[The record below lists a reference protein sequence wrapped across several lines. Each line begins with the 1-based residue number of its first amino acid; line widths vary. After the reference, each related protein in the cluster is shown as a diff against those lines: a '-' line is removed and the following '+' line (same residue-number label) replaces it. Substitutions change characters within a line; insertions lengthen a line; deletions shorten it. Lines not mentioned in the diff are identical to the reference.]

1 MHYKEKELACQSNPK
16 LTPEQ
21 KNKAGL
27 KVNSMRLIHPYALH
41 GPSTGETRNIL
52 RAYVKGKAWGAAGTQ
67 NSLSSLTG
75 SHRATS
81 LSVAYFGNLPTPK
94 LSRIWWAHEQKL
106 SLERETGIVF
116 VPHVKTYAF
125 STPKG
130 SIRGSGDPYISNLGH
145 RESSPSSQGKYKLSP
160 SCVQLG
166 ICSPSQSDIDNMVQ
180 AWKLGSILSIWW
192 DICFVHATRLF
203 SLVNGSLTGTDG
215 HEHGVVRVLTRS

>member
-94 LSRIWWAHEQKL
+94 LSQILMSTRAEIESGTRNWDCLCPPREDLRFFDTEGKHPRFWGSLHFQFGTPRKL
-106 SLERETGIVF
+106 SLISGEIQALPQLCSARNLFPE
-116 VPHVKTYAF
+116 P
-125 STPKG
+125 
-130 SIRGSGDPYISNLGH
+130 IRY
-145 RESSPSSQGKYKLSP
+145 
-160 SCVQLG
+160 
-166 ICSPSQSDIDNMVQ
+166 
-180 AWKLGSILSIWW
+180 
-192 DICFVHATRLF
+192 
-203 SLVNGSLTGTDG
+203 
-215 HEHGVVRVLTRS
+215 